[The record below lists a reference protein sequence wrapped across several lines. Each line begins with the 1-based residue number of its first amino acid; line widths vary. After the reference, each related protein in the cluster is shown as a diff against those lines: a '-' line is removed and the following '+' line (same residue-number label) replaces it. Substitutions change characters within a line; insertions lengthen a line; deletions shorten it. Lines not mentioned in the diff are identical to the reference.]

1 MFQQVWSS
9 FTHNIN
15 RVIHS
20 TSGAWSISDQ
30 YIRNPVVQGCI
41 HRRSKYM
48 EIKIG
53 KHTIGPGHP
62 TYFIADVAANHDGD
76 LERAK
81 LLIHL
86 AQQAGADAAKFQ
98 NFRAPKIVSDYGF
111 THMDGQFSHQASW
124 KKSVFQV
131 YTEASIPFEWT
142 TILKEECDKVGL
154 DYFSA
159 PYDFEAIDMLDPYV
173 QMYKA
178 GSGEIDWIEALE
190 RMASK
195 GKPFFVATGAS
206 TIGEV
211 QRAVH
216 AILKINPQLVL
227 MQCNTN
233 YTASPQNYDHLHL
246 NVLKTYATMFPE
258 VILGLSD
265 HTHALAPVLGAVTL
279 GARVIERHFTDNNE
293 RQGPDH
299 KFAMDPAGWT
309 RMVEETRLL
318 ERALGSPDK
327 FVAGN
332 EVDTAIVQR
341 RCLRAARDIQ
351 AGEVFTREMIDV
363 LRPATPGAIKP
374 NQIPAVLG
382 TRALQDIPFG
392 KELRW
397 TDLGA

>member
-1 MFQQVWSS
+1 
-9 FTHNIN
+9 
-15 RVIHS
+15 
-20 TSGAWSISDQ
+20 
-30 YIRNPVVQGCI
+30 
-41 HRRSKYM
+41 M

-53 KHTIGPGHP
+53 SHTIGSNYP
-62 TYFIADVAANHDGD
+62 TYFIADIAANHDGD
-76 LERAK
+76 LRRAK
-81 LLIHL
+81 QLIQL
-86 AQQAGADAAKFQ
+86 ASQAGANAAKFQ

-111 THMDGQFSHQASW
+111 SHMDEQVSHQATW

-142 TILKEECDKVGL
+142 PILKKTCDETGI
-154 DYFSA
+154 DFFSA

-195 GKPFFVATGAS
+195 GKPFFVSTGAS
-206 TIGEV
+206 DIGEV

-233 YTASPQNYDHLHL
+233 YTASPDNYDHLNI
-246 NVLKTYATMFPE
+246 NVLKTYASMFPE

-279 GARVIERHFTDNNE
+279 GARVIERHFTDSNE

-299 KFAMDPAGWT
+299 KFAMNPDKWAN
-309 RMVEETRLL
+309 MVEETRIL
-318 ERALGSPDK
+318 ERSLGRPDK
-327 FVAGN
+327 TVAGN
-332 EVDTAIVQR
+332 EVETAIIQR
-341 RCLRAARDIQ
+341 RCLRAAREIK

-374 NQIPAVLG
+374 HEIRDVIG
-382 TRALQDIPFG
+382 KRALVNLPLG